1 MQGQM
6 QCETCSFYKSFQQH
20 LKDREAMRE
29 LLSSL
34 PKDKKVYYL
43 DKYYGLA
50 AREIVGAE
58 WDRFMKKAGVGNAI

>member
-1 MQGQM
+1 M

-50 AREIVGAE
+50 ARDMGDAA
-58 WDRFMKKAGVGNAI
+58 WDRFTKKAGDDDAI